1 MPSNETIYQ
10 STVLLAIIL
19 GLLTL
24 LVPRRYFLVPFIIAA
39 CFVPSDQRI
48 MLMGLDFK
56 VLRMI
61 VAVGVLRVLLFG
73 ECRRLKLNRID
84 RLLLMWVLCGAAI
97 YSIQWNTAEA
107 VINRAG
113 VLFDAA
119 GLYWLFRQNIRSWD
133 DLKHT
138 FRLFAVGAI
147 ILLPFVLI
155 EWSTGSNPFVFL
167 GKVITS
173 VREENFRC
181 QGAFPH
187 SIMLGLFWAILAP
200 MFLALAR
207 TETKKTLYV
216 SAFASSVVIVMA
228 TASSTPILVLIL
240 AIVAYAA
247 FNWRQYT
254 AAAALALAAVT
265 AALHITMNAPV
276 WHFLARINV
285 IGGST
290 GWHRYNLIDKAI
302 SNFNEWMVIGCRSTD
317 HWGWGLGDV
326 TNQYVLEGV
335 RGGAATLI
343 LFILMIYAVLKTLV
357 ASSLRY
363 RDPDARLLS
372 WALFSMMIAH
382 CVGFIGVS
390 YFGQIQVLWYM
401 TLATASLLADRRT
414 DMNRQSVSHEIMN
427 GGKGYANH
435 SSNDFKPRRYATHEC
450 DGLSDVHKC

>member
-1 MPSNETIYQ
+1 MSSEATIYQ
-10 STVLLAIIL
+10 STILMAIFLA
-19 GLLTL
+19 LLTVL
-24 LVPRRYFLVPFIIAA
+24 IPRKYFLAPFVLAA
-39 CFVPSDQRI
+39 CFVPTDQRI
-48 MLMGLDFK
+48 IVMGLDFT
-56 VLRMI
+56 VLRML

-73 ECRRLKLNRID
+73 EYRRLKLNRID
-84 RLLLMWVLCGAAI
+84 RLLLMWLLCGAVI

-113 VLFDAA
+113 ILFNAV

-138 FRLFAVGAI
+138 LRLFAVGAI

-167 GKVITS
+167 GKAITS
-173 VREENFRC
+173 VRQDKFRC
-181 QGAFPH
+181 QAAFPH
-187 SIMLGLFWAILAP
+187 SIMMGLFWAILAP
-200 MFLALAR
+200 MFLAMAR
-207 TETKKTLYV
+207 TEKKKTLYLF
-216 SAFASSVVIVMA
+216 AFASSIVIVVA
-228 TASSTPILVLIL
+228 SASSTPILVLIL
-240 AIVAYAA
+240 AIVAYKA
-247 FNWRQYT
+247 FKWRRYT
-254 AAAALALAAVT
+254 AAAAVALAAVT
-265 AALHITMNAPV
+265 TALHIVMNAPV
-276 WHFLARINV
+276 WHLIARINV

-302 SNFNEWMVIGCRSTD
+302 RNFDEWMVIGCRSTD

-343 LFILMIYAVLKTLV
+343 LFLLMIYAVLKTLV
-357 ASSLRY
+357 TSSLRY
-363 RDPDARLLS
+363 RDPNTQLLT

-401 TLATASLLADRRT
+401 TLATASLLEEQQLLFKVTAGRT
-414 DMNRQSVSHEIMN
+414 QDKAFLIPHAMEDN
-427 GGKGYANH
+427 YA
-435 SSNDFKPRRYATHEC
+435 SA
-450 DGLSDVHKC
+450 

>member
-1 MPSNETIYQ
+1 MSSEATIYQ

-19 GLLTL
+19 AMLTL
-24 LVPRRYFLVPFIIAA
+24 LVPRKYFLAPFILAA
-39 CFVPSDQRI
+39 CFVPTDQRI
-48 MLMGLDFK
+48 MVMGLDFK

-61 VAVGVLRVLLFG
+61 IAVGVLRVLLFG
-73 ECRRLKLNRID
+73 EYQRLKLNRID
-84 RLLLMWVLCGAAI
+84 RLLLMWVLCGAVI

-113 VLFDAA
+113 ILFDAV

-155 EWSTGSNPFVFL
+155 EWSTGSNPFVLL
-167 GKVITS
+167 GKAVTS
-173 VREENFRC
+173 VRQDKFRC
-181 QGAFPH
+181 QAAFPH
-187 SIMLGLFWAILAP
+187 SIMMGLFWAILAP
-200 MFLALAR
+200 MFLALAK
-207 TETKKTLYV
+207 TETKKTLYLF
-216 SAFASSVVIVMA
+216 AFASGIVIVA
-228 TASSTPILVLIL
+228 ASASSTPILVLIL
-240 AIVAYAA
+240 AIVAYMA
-247 FNWRQYT
+247 FNWRRYT
-254 AAAALALAAVT
+254 VVAALAIAAMA
-265 AALHITMNAPV
+265 AALHIVMNAPV
-276 WHFLARINV
+276 WHLLARINV

-302 SNFNEWMVIGCRSTD
+302 GNFDEWMVIGCRSTD
-317 HWGWGLGDV
+317 HWGYGLGDV

-343 LFILMIYAVLKTLV
+343 LFALMIYAVMKTLV
-357 ASSLRY
+357 TSSLRY
-363 RDPDARLLS
+363 RDRNAQLLI

-401 TLATASLLADRRT
+401 TLAAASLLQEQQLLFKAAAGRT
-414 DMNRQSVSHEIMN
+414 
-427 GGKGYANH
+427 
-435 SSNDFKPRRYATHEC
+435 
-450 DGLSDVHKC
+450 

>member
-1 MPSNETIYQ
+1 MPSDTTIYQ

-19 GLLTL
+19 AMLTL
-24 LVPRRYFLVPFIIAA
+24 LVPRRYFLAPFILAA
-39 CFVPSDQRI
+39 CFVPTDQRI
-48 MLMGLDFK
+48 MVMGLDFK

-61 VAVGVLRVLLFG
+61 IAVGVLRVLLFG
-73 ECRRLKLNRID
+73 EYQRLKLNRID
-84 RLLLMWVLCGAAI
+84 RLLLMWVLCGAVI

-107 VINRAG
+107 VINRACI
-113 VLFDAA
+113 LFDAV

-155 EWSTGSNPFVFL
+155 EWSTGSNPFVLL
-167 GKVITS
+167 GKAVTS
-173 VREENFRC
+173 VRQDKFRC
-181 QGAFPH
+181 QAAFPH
-187 SIMLGLFWAILAP
+187 SIMMGLFWAILAP
-200 MFLALAR
+200 MFLALAK
-207 TETKKTLYV
+207 TETKKTLYLF
-216 SAFASSVVIVMA
+216 AFASSIVIVA
-228 TASSTPILVLIL
+228 ASASSTPILVLIL
-240 AIVAYAA
+240 AIVAYMA
-247 FNWRQYT
+247 FNWRRYT
-254 AAAALALAAVT
+254 VVAALAIAAMT
-265 AALHITMNAPV
+265 AALHIVMNAPV
-276 WHFLARINV
+276 WHLLARINV

-302 SNFNEWMVIGCRSTD
+302 ANFNEWMVIGCRSTD

-343 LFILMIYAVLKTLV
+343 LFALMIYAVLKTLV
-357 ASSLRY
+357 TSSLRY
-363 RDPDARLLS
+363 RDRNTRLLT

-401 TLATASLLADRRT
+401 TLAAASLLQEQQLLFKAAAGRT
-414 DMNRQSVSHEIMN
+414 QDKAFFIPTRK
-427 GGKGYANH
+427 GG
-435 SSNDFKPRRYATHEC
+435 
-450 DGLSDVHKC
+450 

>member
-1 MPSNETIYQ
+1 MPSDATIYQ

-19 GLLTL
+19 ALLTL
-24 LVPRRYFLVPFIIAA
+24 LVPRRYFLAPLILAA
-39 CFVPSDQRI
+39 CFVPTDQRI
-48 MLMGLDFK
+48 MVMGLDFK

-61 VAVGVLRVLLFG
+61 IAVGVLRVLLFG
-73 ECRRLKLNRID
+73 EYQQLKLNRID
-84 RLLLMWVLCGAAI
+84 RLLLMWVLCGAVI
-97 YSIQWNTAEA
+97 YSIRWNTAEA

-113 VLFDAA
+113 MLFDAA

-138 FRLFAVGAI
+138 LRLFAVGSI

-155 EWSTGSNPFVFL
+155 EWSTGNNPFVFL

-181 QGAFPH
+181 QAAFPH

-200 MFLALAR
+200 MFLALAK

-216 SAFASSVVIVMA
+216 CAFASSIVIVMA

-240 AIVAYAA
+240 AIVAYRA
-247 FNWRQYT
+247 FNWRRYT
-254 AAAALALAAVT
+254 AAAALALAAMT
-265 AALHITMNAPV
+265 AALHIVMNAPV
-276 WHFLARINV
+276 WNLLARINV

-302 SNFNEWMVIGCRSTD
+302 KNFDEWMVIGCRSTD

-343 LFILMIYAVLKTLV
+343 LFVLMIYAVLKTL
-357 ASSLRY
+357 ATSSLRY
-363 RDPDARLLS
+363 RDRNTRLLT

-401 TLATASLLADRRT
+401 TLAAAALIREQQLLFKADA
-414 DMNRQSVSHEIMN
+414 
-427 GGKGYANH
+427 G
-435 SSNDFKPRRYATHEC
+435 
-450 DGLSDVHKC
+450 

>member
-1 MPSNETIYQ
+1 MAIFLALL
-10 STVLLAIIL
+10 TVLI
-19 GLLTL
+19 
-24 LVPRRYFLVPFIIAA
+24 PRKYFLAPFVLAA
-39 CFVPSDQRI
+39 CFVPTDQRI
-48 MLMGLDFK
+48 IVMGLDFT
-56 VLRMI
+56 VLRML

-73 ECRRLKLNRID
+73 EYRRLKLNRID
-84 RLLLMWVLCGAAI
+84 RLLLMWLLCGAVI

-113 VLFDAA
+113 ILFNAV

-138 FRLFAVGAI
+138 LRLFAVGAI

-167 GKVITS
+167 GKAITS
-173 VREENFRC
+173 VRQDKFRC
-181 QGAFPH
+181 QAAFPH
-187 SIMLGLFWAILAP
+187 SIMMGLFWAILAP
-200 MFLALAR
+200 MFLAMAR
-207 TETKKTLYV
+207 TEKKKTLYLF
-216 SAFASSVVIVMA
+216 AFASSIVIVVA
-228 TASSTPILVLIL
+228 SASSTPILVLIL
-240 AIVAYAA
+240 AIVAYKA
-247 FNWRQYT
+247 FKWRRYT
-254 AAAALALAAVT
+254 AAAAVALAAVT
-265 AALHITMNAPV
+265 TALHIVMNAPV
-276 WHFLARINV
+276 WHLIARINV

-302 SNFNEWMVIGCRSTD
+302 RNFDEWMVIGCRSTD

-343 LFILMIYAVLKTLV
+343 LFLLMIYAVLKTLV
-357 ASSLRY
+357 TSSLRY
-363 RDPDARLLS
+363 RDPNTQLLT

-401 TLATASLLADRRT
+401 TLATASLLEEQQLLFKVTAGRT
-414 DMNRQSVSHEIMN
+414 QDKAFLIPHAMEDN
-427 GGKGYANH
+427 YA
-435 SSNDFKPRRYATHEC
+435 SA
-450 DGLSDVHKC
+450 

>member
-1 MPSNETIYQ
+1 MAIFLALL
-10 STVLLAIIL
+10 TVLI
-19 GLLTL
+19 
-24 LVPRRYFLVPFIIAA
+24 PRKYFLAPFVLAA
-39 CFVPSDQRI
+39 CFVPTDQRI
-48 MLMGLDFK
+48 IVMGLDFT
-56 VLRMI
+56 VLRML

-73 ECRRLKLNRID
+73 EYRRLKLNRID
-84 RLLLMWVLCGAAI
+84 RLLLMWLLCGAVI

-113 VLFDAA
+113 ILFNAV

-138 FRLFAVGAI
+138 LRLFAVGAI

-173 VREENFRC
+173 VRQDKFRC
-181 QGAFPH
+181 QAAFPH
-187 SIMLGLFWAILAP
+187 SIMMGLFWAILAP
-200 MFLALAR
+200 MFLAMAR
-207 TETKKTLYV
+207 TEKKKTLYLF
-216 SAFASSVVIVMA
+216 AFASSIVIVVA
-228 TASSTPILVLIL
+228 SASSTPILVLIL
-240 AIVAYAA
+240 AIVAYRA
-247 FNWRQYT
+247 FNWRRYT
-254 AAAALALAAVT
+254 AAAAVALAAVT
-265 AALHITMNAPV
+265 TALHIVMNAPV
-276 WHFLARINV
+276 WHLIARINV

-302 SNFNEWMVIGCRSTD
+302 RNFDEWMVIGCRSTD

-343 LFILMIYAVLKTLV
+343 LFVLMIYAVLKTLV
-357 ASSLRY
+357 TSSLRY
-363 RDPDARLLS
+363 RDPNTQLLT

-401 TLATASLLADRRT
+401 TLATASLLEEQQLLFKVTAGRT
-414 DMNRQSVSHEIMN
+414 QDKAFLIPHAMEDNNAS
-427 GGKGYANH
+427 A
-435 SSNDFKPRRYATHEC
+435 
-450 DGLSDVHKC
+450 

>member
-1 MPSNETIYQ
+1 MSSEATIYQ

-19 GLLTL
+19 AMLTL
-24 LVPRRYFLVPFIIAA
+24 LVRRRYFLVPLILAA
-39 CFVPSDQRI
+39 CFVPTDQRI
-48 MLMGLDFK
+48 MVMGLDFK

-61 VAVGVLRVLLFG
+61 IAVGVLRVMLFG
-73 ECRRLKLNRID
+73 EYQRLKLNRID

-113 VLFDAA
+113 ILFDAV

-138 FRLFAVGAI
+138 LRVFAVGAI

-167 GKVITS
+167 GKAVTS
-173 VREENFRC
+173 VRQDNFRC
-181 QGAFPH
+181 QAAFPH

-200 MFLALAR
+200 MFLALAK
-207 TETKKTLYV
+207 TETKKTLYLF
-216 SAFASSVVIVMA
+216 AFASSIVIVAA

-240 AIVAYAA
+240 AIVAYTA

-254 AAAALALAAVT
+254 AVAALAIAAVT
-265 AALHITMNAPV
+265 AAIHIAMNAPV
-276 WHFLARINV
+276 WHLLARINV
-285 IGGST
+285 ISGST

-302 SNFNEWMVIGCRSTD
+302 ANFNEWMVIGCRSTD

-326 TNQYVLEGV
+326 TNQYVQEGV
-335 RGGAATLI
+335 RGGVATLI
-343 LFILMIYAVLKTLV
+343 LFVLMIYAVLKTLV
-357 ASSLRY
+357 TSSLGY
-363 RDPDARLLS
+363 RDRNAQLLT

-401 TLATASLLADRRT
+401 TLAAASLLQEQQLLFKAAAGRT
-414 DMNRQSVSHEIMN
+414 
-427 GGKGYANH
+427 
-435 SSNDFKPRRYATHEC
+435 
-450 DGLSDVHKC
+450 

>member
-1 MPSNETIYQ
+1 MSSEATIYQ
-10 STVLLAIIL
+10 STVLLAVIL
-19 GLLTL
+19 TMLTL
-24 LVPRRYFLVPFIIAA
+24 LVPRRYFLAPFILAA
-39 CFVPSDQRI
+39 CFVPTDQRI
-48 MLMGLDFK
+48 MVMGLDFK
-56 VLRMI
+56 VLRII

-73 ECRRLKLNRID
+73 EYRRLKLNRID
-84 RLLLMWVLCGAAI
+84 RLLLMWLLCGAVI
-97 YSIQWNTAEA
+97 YSIRWNTAEA

-113 VLFDAA
+113 ILFDAV

-138 FRLFAVGAI
+138 LGLFAVGAI

-167 GKVITS
+167 GKAITS
-173 VREENFRC
+173 IRQGKFRC
-181 QGAFPH
+181 QAAFPH

-200 MFLALAR
+200 MFLALAK
-207 TETKKTLYV
+207 TETKKTLYLF
-216 SAFASSVVIVMA
+216 AFASSILIVMA

-240 AIVAYAA
+240 AIVAYRA

-254 AAAALALAAVT
+254 AAAALVLAAMT
-265 AALHITMNAPV
+265 AALHIVMNAPV
-276 WHFLARINV
+276 WHLLARINV

-302 SNFNEWMVIGCRSTD
+302 RNFDEWMVIGCRSTD

-343 LFILMIYAVLKTLV
+343 LFVLMIYAVLKTLV
-357 ASSLRY
+357 TSSLRY
-363 RDPDARLLS
+363 RDRNAQLLT

-382 CVGFIGVS
+382 CVGFIGAS

-401 TLATASLLADRRT
+401 TLAAAALLAE
-414 DMNRQSVSHEIMN
+414 QQ
-427 GGKGYANH
+427 
-435 SSNDFKPRRYATHEC
+435 
-450 DGLSDVHKC
+450 LS

>member
-1 MPSNETIYQ
+1 MAIFLALL
-10 STVLLAIIL
+10 TVLI
-19 GLLTL
+19 
-24 LVPRRYFLVPFIIAA
+24 PRKYFLAPFVLAA
-39 CFVPSDQRI
+39 CFVPTDQRI
-48 MLMGLDFK
+48 IVMGLDFT
-56 VLRMI
+56 VLRML

-73 ECRRLKLNRID
+73 EYRRLKLNRID
-84 RLLLMWVLCGAAI
+84 RLLLMWLLCGAVI

-113 VLFDAA
+113 ILFNAV

-138 FRLFAVGAI
+138 LRLFAVGAI

-167 GKVITS
+167 GKAITS
-173 VREENFRC
+173 VRQDKFRC
-181 QGAFPH
+181 QAAFPH
-187 SIMLGLFWAILAP
+187 SIMMGLFWAILAP
-200 MFLALAR
+200 MFLAMAR
-207 TETKKTLYV
+207 TEKKKTLYLF
-216 SAFASSVVIVMA
+216 AFASSIVIVVA
-228 TASSTPILVLIL
+228 SASSTPILVLIL
-240 AIVAYAA
+240 AIVAYKA
-247 FNWRQYT
+247 FNRRRYT
-254 AAAALALAAVT
+254 AAAAVALAAVT
-265 AALHITMNAPV
+265 TALHIVMNAPV
-276 WHFLARINV
+276 WHLIARINV

-302 SNFNEWMVIGCRSTD
+302 RNFDEWMVIGCRSTD

-343 LFILMIYAVLKTLV
+343 LFVLMIYAVLKTLV
-357 ASSLRY
+357 TSSLRY
-363 RDPDARLLS
+363 RDPNTQLLT

-401 TLATASLLADRRT
+401 TLATASLLEEQQLLFKVTAGRT
-414 DMNRQSVSHEIMN
+414 QDKAFLIPHAMEDN
-427 GGKGYANH
+427 YA
-435 SSNDFKPRRYATHEC
+435 SA
-450 DGLSDVHKC
+450 